1 MRQAKQGCFSNFSTR
16 PFAEQVVGTLV
27 LFAQLGIFLKN
38 YKICNIKARFSL
50 CLQALTTHCIGSST
64 SNCYFR
70 SRAYEASVRFAISLK
85 KRNTYGRIADKFVNI
100 GNNQ

>member
-27 LFAQLGIFLKN
+27 LFAQL
-38 YKICNIKARFSL
+38 ARFSL